1 MLDGPFG
8 GNVFGHDSKQGFATY
23 TEKDIRLQATQVY
36 AVSPALSIGTV
47 ANRVEVSAA
56 GVQVQ
61 TSTSEIST
69 SVSQQEVE
77 TLPLNGRNFQSL
89 SALMPGVTNTA
100 PDTAQVQGG
109 FLQVNTMS
117 VGGLATTGTMYY
129 VDGIWNM
136 NTGDML
142 QLTITPNPD
151 TIAEVRVLQNNYSAQ
166 YSLFGGNVVLL
177 QTRSGTEP
185 FMATRLSTFATMPW
199 MLETTSAR
207 RSQHSNRISSGIR
220 LAARFTFPVTT
231 TKTRLRRSS
240 SGASSGLSS
249 ISDLRRL
256 EEGRV
261 YPHLAARLPT
271 RCLVLPRPQRCGKAL
286 FSMPI
291 TDPVTGAAFSRE
303 PDPGKSDQPKMR

>member
-1 MLDGPFG
+1 MKRRFESTTTLAIVCIMWAATFAPRVSWPQLTTATLSGTVTDTAGAVIPDAQVTIVNQDTNAQISTKTNSV
-8 GNVFGHDSKQGFATY
+8 GNFVLTGLPVATYSVTISKQGFNTY
-23 TEKDIRLQATQVY
+23 TERDIRLQATQVY
-36 AVSPALSIGTV
+36 TVSPVLSVGTV
-47 ANRVEVSAA
+47 TNRVEVSGA

-61 TSTSEIST
+61 TSTPEISN

-151 TIAEVRVLQNNYSAQ
+151 TIQEVRVLQNNYSSQ

-177 QTRSGTEP
+177 QTRSGTD
-185 FMATRLSTFATMPW
+185 TFHGNAFEYFRNDA
-199 MLETTSAR
+199 LDAR
-207 RSQHSNRISSGIR
+207 N
-220 LAARFTFPVTT
+220 F
-231 TKTRLRRSS
+231 
-240 SGASSGLSS
+240 
-249 ISDLRRL
+249 
-256 EEGRV
+256 
-261 YPHLAARLPT
+261 
-271 RCLVLPRPQRCGKAL
+271 
-286 FSMPI
+286 FS
-291 TDPVTGAAFSRE
+291 
-303 PDPGKSDQPKMR
+303 